1 MHMVQTLVSQIWI
14 WETRIYVNVV
24 FPINLNRAPSSL
36 TISFTKRHA
45 HLVIT
50 FAIFTLGDI
59 AHWTKIAG
67 VLRPF
72 NRRRRKAA
80 AAAMGKREGGWSR
93 ERGREDSL
101 RRPQLKRGPAT
112 ERVQL
117 PTGNGIPLFP
127 GTMIR
132 YVAVWITH
140 NITPAGLVR
149 GGCIRRESVGRGW
162 VGSGWARTPRNM
174 KFKNPQIEGGCI

>member
-1 MHMVQTLVSQIWI
+1 M
-14 WETRIYVNVV
+14 
-24 FPINLNRAPSSL
+24 FKINLNALYPSFL
-36 TISFTKRHA
+36 MISFTKQRDHA
-45 HLVIT
+45 VIT
-50 FAIFTLGDI
+50 FAISRIHARRQSTLNKD
-59 AHWTKIAG
+59 
-67 VLRPF
+67 
-72 NRRRRKAA
+72 RR
-80 AAAMGKREGGWSR
+80 GPSSFQSSSEEGGEWEAWGRWSR

-149 GGCIRRESVGRGW
+149 GGCIRRESVGRRGRFRVSAHFAEYEIQKSPDW
-162 VGSGWARTPRNM
+162 RGMYAV
-174 KFKNPQIEGGCI
+174 